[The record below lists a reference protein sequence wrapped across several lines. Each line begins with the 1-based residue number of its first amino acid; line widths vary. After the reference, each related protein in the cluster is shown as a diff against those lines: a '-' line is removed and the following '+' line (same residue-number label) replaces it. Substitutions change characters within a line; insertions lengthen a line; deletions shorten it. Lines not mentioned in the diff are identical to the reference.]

1 MYNANRTNIPS
12 RPRAVLNEAKV
23 IEIYKLR
30 QSIDRY
36 RLQPSRSAALAS
48 YFNVSPK
55 AIRDIW
61 NRRTWANETR
71 HLWTED
77 ERPTPRSNKKA
88 VFPQCQHASCTKG
101 QFTDLSLNVD
111 KNCQAQ
117 PSTLSSPA
125 IFHEFYNAR
134 QSMYTPQDSAV
145 PPSNYH
151 ENFRQLVIPQPS
163 TTFGHPTQPSPNPGP
178 NLDYAQYLCFAP
190 VPSKLSVT
198 VEPQLTPHE
207 EMASDAASFNDPFHD
222 DWLHW

>member
-1 MYNANRTNIPS
+1 MYNANPTNIPS
-12 RPRAVLNEAKV
+12 RPRAVLNEAKA

-101 QFTDLSLNVD
+101 QFTDLSVNVN
-111 KNCQAQ
+111 KNYQTQ
-117 PSTLSSPA
+117 PSTLPSSA
-125 IFHEFYNAR
+125 IFHQFYDAR
-134 QSMYTPQDSAV
+134 QSTYTPQDSA
-145 PPSNYH
+145 
-151 ENFRQLVIPQPS
+151 
-163 TTFGHPTQPSPNPGP
+163 
-178 NLDYAQYLCFAP
+178 AQYLCFAP